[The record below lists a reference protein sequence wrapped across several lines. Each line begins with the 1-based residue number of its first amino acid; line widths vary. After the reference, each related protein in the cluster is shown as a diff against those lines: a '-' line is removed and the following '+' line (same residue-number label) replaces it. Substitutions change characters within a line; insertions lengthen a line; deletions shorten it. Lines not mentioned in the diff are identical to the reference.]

1 MVSLNGE
8 NGTYTVCEN
17 KPHFCCVLPEVF
29 NIQLPVCFKGVLGQC
44 YKENSELLFCSK
56 IHCIALRVFLKLK
69 GFLVFLFCQSS

>member
-17 KPHFCCVLPEVF
+17 KPHFCFVLPEVF
-29 NIQLPVCFKGVLGQC
+29 NIQLCFKGVLGQY

-56 IHCIALRVFLKLK
+56 IHCIALCVFLKLK
-69 GFLVFLFCQSS
+69 EFWVFLFGQTF

>member
-17 KPHFCCVLPEVF
+17 KPYFCCVLPEVF
-29 NIQLPVCFKGVLGQC
+29 NIQLGQY

-56 IHCIALRVFLKLK
+56 IHCIALCVFLKLK